1 MKKGLIGKKI
11 GMTQLFD
18 EKGKVIPVTVVEA
31 GPCTVVQK
39 KTVENDGYAAVQI
52 GFGDVKVQR
61 VNKPQAGHFKKADV
75 APKKVLREF
84 RLEDTEAVNVGDVLK
99 ADTFAIG
106 DRVDVVGTS
115 KGKGTA
121 GAIKR
126 WNFSRL
132 KETHGTGPVAR
143 HAGSLGAC
151 SDPSRVFKGKKLAG
165 HLGHE
170 RVTVQNLDVVKVD
183 AENNLIAIK
192 GAIPGPKNGT
202 VTICDSVKKKA

>member
-18 EKGKVIPVTVVEA
+18 ENGKVIPVTVVEA

-39 KTVENDGYAAVQI
+39 KTVENDGYAAVQV
-52 GFGDVKVQR
+52 GYGDVKITR
-61 VNKPQAGHFKKADV
+61 VNKPEAGHFKKANV

-84 RLEDTEAVNVGDVLK
+84 RLEDTDALNVGDVLK
-99 ADTFAIG
+99 ADVFAAG

-132 KETHGTGPVAR
+132 KESHGTGPVAR

-151 SDPSRVFKGKKLAG
+151 SDPSRVYKEKKLAG
-165 HLGHE
+165 HLGAE
-170 RVTVQNLDVVKVD
+170 RVTIQNLDVVKVD
-183 AENNLIAIK
+183 VENNLIAIK
-192 GAIPGPKNGT
+192 GAIPGPKGGIVILADT
-202 VTICDSVKKKA
+202 VKSK

>member
-1 MKKGLIGKKI
+1 MQKSLIGKKI

-18 EKGKVIPVTVVEA
+18 ESGKVIPVTVVEA

-39 KTVENDGYAAVQI
+39 KTVENDGYEAVQV
-52 GFGDVKVQR
+52 GFGEVKVQR

-75 APKKVLREF
+75 APKKVLKEF
-84 RLEDTEAVNVGDVLK
+84 RLDDMSAMNVGDILK
-99 ADTFAIG
+99 ADVFAVG

-132 KETHGTGPVAR
+132 KETHGTGPNAR
-143 HAGSLGAC
+143 HAGSLGMC

-165 HLGHE
+165 HMGAE
-170 RVTVQNLDVVKVD
+170 RVTVQNLDIVKVD

-192 GAIPGPKNGT
+192 GAIPGPKGGVVVLADT
-202 VTICDSVKKKA
+202 VKNK

>member
-1 MKKGLIGKKI
+1 MQKGLIGKKI

-18 EKGKVIPVTVVEA
+18 EVGNVIPVTVIEA
-31 GPCTVVQK
+31 GP
-39 KTVENDGYAAVQI
+39 
-52 GFGDVKVQR
+52 
-61 VNKPQAGHFKKADV
+61 KPEKGHFDKADV

-84 RLEDTEAVNVGDVLK
+84 RLADTSALNVGDIVK
-99 ADTFAIG
+99 VDTFAAG
-106 DRVDVVGTS
+106 DKVDVIGTS

-126 WNFSRL
+126 WNFHRL
-132 KETHGTGPVAR
+132 KESHGTGPNAR

-170 RVTVQNLDVVKVD
+170 RVTIQNLDVVKVD

-192 GAIPGPKNGT
+192 GAVPGPKGGIVILKDT
-202 VTICDSVKKKA
+202 VKA